1 MVREFLAAYVKSV
14 EGIGAVGAVFEQIFL
29 GLGELFARLILAEAV
44 AAIADTGGLDCQNQ
58 VFVVRAVEERHEA
71 LLSGKRLVDEKIFL
85 IVSHGITEVN
95 RFDAPTVPFKF
106 VPNSPVEVLVVDGI
120 VRTERRCIVVEN
132 HGFILMRGV
141 VAAEVLDECRY
152 LTLELD
158 VERFDDI
165 EPSATGLTGHN
176 PVIIG

>member
-1 MVREFLAAYVKSV
+1 M
-14 EGIGAVGAVFEQIFL
+14 
-29 GLGELFARLILAEAV
+29 
-44 AAIADTGGLDCQNQ
+44 
-58 VFVVRAVEERHEA
+58 
-71 LLSGKRLVDEKIFL
+71 LSGKRLVDEKIFL

-106 VPNSPVEVLVVDGI
+106 VLNSPVEVLVVDGI
-120 VRTERRCIVVEN
+120 VRAKRRCIVVEN

-158 VERFDDI
+158 VERFDYV
-165 EPSATGLTGHN
+165 EPSAPGLTGDN
-176 PVIIG
+176 PVYVGVIVHAYADGRVGVNVLVGAGVERREVVIVTESIEVLIIVGVVFSQPLKRSIG